1 MPGNLGTIT
10 VPAGN
15 VPLLDI
21 RGASKSFPGVR
32 ALSDVDLDLA
42 PGEVLGLVGENGAGK
57 STLMKLLSGV
67 YATDAGEF
75 WIDGENVDIS
85 STLDAEALG
94 IAIIHQEFNLVDD
107 LTVAQNIFL
116 GREPRFGIFIND
128 RELNRRA
135 RELFTRLG
143 LGLDPKELV
152 GNLTVAAQQMVE
164 IAKAMSQDARII
176 IMDEPTAALNDE
188 EVALLHRLIRQFIT
202 PQTGV
207 IYISHR
213 MPELKAITER
223 ITVIRD
229 GEKVGTVQTATT
241 EMPEVIRMMVGR
253 ELDAVDEVPSY
264 CGSEEAVLEVQNLRT
279 RAKLRDVSF
288 HLRRGEILGLAGLM
302 GAGRTETARAIIG
315 ADPLSSGIV
324 KVNGRQVRITSPTVA
339 ARLGICYLS
348 EDRKQLGVLV
358 GQSVRDNIS
367 LPSLSEFSRFGF
379 INEAAIDAAA
389 QKYVSRLKIKTP
401 SISQETDKLSG
412 GNQQKIAIAKWLVK
426 DCDIFIFDE
435 PTRGI
440 DVGAKAEIYQLLR
453 ELSEQGK
460 AIIVISS
467 ELPEVLL
474 LSHRIGVLSEGHLTG
489 ILDAREATQDSIME
503 LATQHIGTEGIVV

>member
-1 MPGNLGTIT
+1 MP
-10 VPAGN
+10 VVSESAAVRSEA

-21 RGASKSFPGVR
+21 RGASKWFPGVK
-32 ALSDVDLDLA
+32 ALSGVDLDLY

-57 STLMKLLSGV
+57 STLMKLLAGV
-67 YATDAGEF
+67 YTADAGDF
-75 WIDGENVDIS
+75 RIDGEHMEIS
-85 STLDAEALG
+85 STLDAEAHG

-107 LTVAQNIFL
+107 LTVAQNIYL

-128 RELNRRA
+128 GELNRRA
-135 RELFTRLG
+135 RELFARLG
-143 LGLDPKELV
+143 LSLDPKELV

-164 IAKAMSQDARII
+164 IAKAMSHDARII

-188 EVALLHRLIRQFIT
+188 EVELLHRLIRQFIT

-229 GEKVGTVQTATT
+229 GEKIGTVETATT

-253 ELDAVDEVPSY
+253 ELAAVDEVPAY
-264 CGSEEAVLEVQNLRT
+264 RGTDEIVLEVSGLET

-288 HLRRGEILGLAGLM
+288 SLRRGEILGLAGLM
-302 GAGRTETARAIIG
+302 GAGRTETARAIVG
-315 ADPLSSGIV
+315 ADPVFAGTL
-324 KVNGRQVRITSPTVA
+324 KVRGREVRITDPAAA

-367 LPSLSEFSRFGF
+367 LPSLRSFSRFGL
-379 INEAAIDAAA
+379 IDEAAINASA
-389 QKYVSRLKIKTP
+389 LKHSSALTIKTP
-401 SISQETDKLSG
+401 SIHQELDKLSG
-412 GNQQKIAIAKWLVK
+412 GNQQKVAIAKWLVK

-460 AIIVISS
+460 SIIVISS

-474 LSHRIGVLSEGHLTG
+474 LSHRIGVLSEGRLTG
-489 ILDAREATQDSIME
+489 ILDAASATQDSIME
-503 LATQHIGTEGIVV
+503 LATQHVETEGIVA

>member
-1 MPGNLGTIT
+1 MPGKLGTTI

-32 ALSDVDLDLA
+32 ALSGVDLDLA

-67 YATDAGEF
+67 YTADAGEF
-75 WIDGENVDIS
+75 WIDGEHVDIS
-85 STLDAEALG
+85 STLEAEELG

-135 RELFTRLG
+135 RELFSRLG

-164 IAKAMSQDARII
+164 IAKAMSKDARII

-229 GEKVGTVQTATT
+229 GEKIGTVDTYTT

-253 ELDAVDEVPSY
+253 ELDAVDELPDY
-264 CGSEEAVLEVQNLRT
+264 RGSEEVVLEADRLRT
-279 RAKLRDVSF
+279 RAKLHDVSF
-288 HLRRGEILGLAGLM
+288 RLRRGEILGLAGLM

-315 ADPLSSGIV
+315 ADPLSSGTV
-324 KVNGRQVRITSPTVA
+324 KVNGRQVRITSPSAA
-339 ARLGICYLS
+339 ARMGICYLS
-348 EDRKQLGVLV
+348 EDRKQLGVLT

-367 LPSLSEFSRFGF
+367 LPSLRDFSRFGL
-379 INEAAIDAAA
+379 INEAAIDDAAR
-389 QKYVSRLKIKTP
+389 KYVSMLKVKTP
-401 SISQETDKLSG
+401 SIRQETDKLSG

-460 AIIVISS
+460 SIIVISS

-474 LSHRIGVLSEGHLTG
+474 LSHRIGVLSEGRLTG

-503 LATQHIGTEGIVV
+503 LATQHIETEGIVA

>member
-1 MPGNLGTIT
+1 
-10 VPAGN
+10 
-15 VPLLDI
+15 
-21 RGASKSFPGVR
+21 
-32 ALSDVDLDLA
+32 
-42 PGEVLGLVGENGAGK
+42 
-57 STLMKLLSGV
+57 
-67 YATDAGEF
+67 
-75 WIDGENVDIS
+75 
-85 STLDAEALG
+85 
-94 IAIIHQEFNLVDD
+94 
-107 LTVAQNIFL
+107 
-116 GREPRFGIFIND
+116 
-128 RELNRRA
+128 
-135 RELFTRLG
+135 
-143 LGLDPKELV
+143 
-152 GNLTVAAQQMVE
+152 
-164 IAKAMSQDARII
+164 
-176 IMDEPTAALNDE
+176 
-188 EVALLHRLIRQFIT
+188 
-202 PQTGV
+202 
-207 IYISHR
+207 ISHR

-440 DVGAKAEIYQLLR
+440 DVGANAEIYQLLR

-460 AIIVISS
+460 SIIVISS

-474 LSHRIGVLSEGHLTG
+474 LSHRIGVLSEGRLTG

-503 LATQHIGTEGIVV
+503 LATQHIETEGIVA

>member
-1 MPGNLGTIT
+1 MPGT
-10 VPAGN
+10 VETTAVRTAD

-32 ALSDVDLDLA
+32 ALYGVDLDLN

-67 YATDAGEF
+67 YTADAGEF
-75 WIDGENVDIS
+75 RIDGEPVDIT

-94 IAIIHQEFNLVDD
+94 VAIIHQEFNLVDD

-128 RELNRRA
+128 RELNRQA
-135 RELFTRLG
+135 SELFARLG
-143 LGLDPKELV
+143 LSLDPKELV

-188 EVALLHRLIRQFIT
+188 EVALLHRLIRQVIT

-229 GEKVGTVQTATT
+229 GEKIGTVDTAAT
-241 EMPEVIRMMVGR
+241 EMPEIIRMMVGR
-253 ELDAVDEVPSY
+253 ELSAVDEVPAY
-264 CGSEEAVLEVQNLRT
+264 QGSGEVALEVEGLQT

-288 HLRRGEILGLAGLM
+288 QLRRGEILGLAGLM

-315 ADPLSSGIV
+315 ADPLSGGTV
-324 KVNGRQVRITSPTVA
+324 KINGASVRISSPSAA

-367 LPSLSEFSRFGF
+367 LPSLRAFSRFGF
-379 INEAAIDAAA
+379 INDAAIDEAARE
-389 QKYVSRLKIKTP
+389 YVSTLKVKTP
-401 SISQETDKLSG
+401 SIDQETDKLSG
-412 GNQQKIAIAKWLVK
+412 GNQQKVAIAKWLVK
-426 DCDIFIFDE
+426 DCDVFIFDE

-460 AIIVISS
+460 SIIVISS

-489 ILDAREATQDSIME
+489 ILDAEEATQDSIME
-503 LATQHIGTEGIVV
+503 LATQHIETEGIVA

>member
-1 MPGNLGTIT
+1 MPTSVGATAVRT
-10 VPAGN
+10 RD

-21 RGASKSFPGVR
+21 RGASKMFPGVR
-32 ALSDVDLDLA
+32 ALFGVDLDLR

-67 YATDAGEF
+67 YTADAGEF
-75 WIDGENVDIS
+75 RIDGKLVDIT

-94 IAIIHQEFNLVDD
+94 VAIIHQEFNLVDD

-143 LGLDPKELV
+143 LSLDPKELV

-229 GEKVGTVQTATT
+229 GEKIGTVGTATT

-253 ELDAVDEVPSY
+253 ELEAVDEVPNY
-264 CGSEEAVLEVQNLRT
+264 CGSEEVVLDVQSLQT

-315 ADPLSSGIV
+315 ADPLSSGTV
-324 KVNGRQVRITSPTVA
+324 KVNGRQVRITSPTAA

-367 LPSLSEFSRFGF
+367 LPSLGEFSRFGF
-379 INEAAIDAAA
+379 INEAAIDEAAR
-389 QKYVSRLKIKTP
+389 KYVSRLNVKTP

-426 DCDIFIFDE
+426 DCDVFIFDE

-453 ELSEQGK
+453 ELSDQGK

-474 LSHRIGVLSEGHLTG
+474 LSHRIGVLSEGYLTG
-489 ILDAREATQDSIME
+489 ILDARDATQDSIME
-503 LATQHIGTEGIVV
+503 LATQHIGTEGIVA

>member
-1 MPGNLGTIT
+1 MLESQSTSTAP
-10 VPAGN
+10 P
-15 VPLLDI
+15 PLLDI
-21 RGASKSFPGVR
+21 RGASKSFPGVK
-32 ALSDVDLDLA
+32 ALSEVDLDLF

-67 YATDAGEF
+67 YTPDSGEF
-75 WIDGENVDIS
+75 LIDGRQELIT
-85 STLDAEALG
+85 STVDAERLG
-94 IAIIHQEFNLVDD
+94 IAIIHQEFNLVED

-116 GREPRFGIFIND
+116 GREPRFGPFIND
-128 RELNRRA
+128 RQLNRQA
-135 RELFTRLG
+135 AQLFARLG
-143 LGLDPKELV
+143 LAVDPKEIV

-164 IAKAMSQDARII
+164 IAKAMSQNARII

-188 EVALLHRLIRQFIT
+188 EVAILHGLIRQFIT
-202 PQTGV
+202 PETGV

-229 GEKVGTVQTATT
+229 GQKIGTVPTASTQ
-241 EMPEVIRMMVGR
+241 MPEIIRMMVGR
-253 ELDAVDEVPSY
+253 ELEAVDESPKYQGTAEV
-264 CGSEEAVLEVQNLRT
+264 VLEVKDLRT
-279 RAKLRDVSF
+279 RSKLHGVSF
-288 HLRRGEILGLAGLM
+288 SLRRGEILGLAGLM

-315 ADPLSSGIV
+315 ADPLSSGTV
-324 KVNGRQVRITSPTVA
+324 LLDGRRANISSPSVA

-367 LPSLSEFSRFGF
+367 LPSLRAFSRLGF
-379 INEAAIDAAA
+379 TDERAIDSVAREHVA
-389 QKYVSRLKIKTP
+389 KLRIKTP
-401 SISQETDKLSG
+401 SIHQEMEKLSG
-412 GNQQKIAIAKWLVK
+412 GNQQKVAIAKWLVK
-426 DCDIFIFDE
+426 DCDILIFDE

-440 DVGAKAEIYQLLR
+440 DVGAKAEIYGLLR

-460 AIIVISS
+460 SIIVISS

-474 LSHRIGVLSEGHLTG
+474 LSHRIAVLSEGRLTG
-489 ILDAREATQDSIME
+489 ILDPAEATQDSIME
-503 LATQHIGTEGIVV
+503 LATQHNEPEGVVA

>member
-1 MPGNLGTIT
+1 MPGT
-10 VPAGN
+10 VETTA
-15 VPLLDI
+15 VRTEDAPLLDI
-21 RGASKSFPGVR
+21 RGASKAFPGVK
-32 ALSDVDLDLA
+32 ALSGVDLDLNS
-42 PGEVLGLVGENGAGK
+42 GEVLGLVGENGAGK

-67 YATDAGEF
+67 YTADAGEF
-75 WIDGENVDIS
+75 RIDGELVEIT

-94 IAIIHQEFNLVDD
+94 VAIIHQEFNLVDD
-107 LTVAQNIFL
+107 LTVAQNIYL

-135 RELFTRLG
+135 GELFARLG
-143 LGLDPKELV
+143 LSLDPKELV

-229 GEKVGTVQTATT
+229 GEKIGTVDTASTS
-241 EMPEVIRMMVGR
+241 MPEVIRMMVGR
-253 ELDAVDEVPSY
+253 ELAAVDEVPAY
-264 CGSEEAVLEVQNLRT
+264 TGSEEVVLEVENLTT
-279 RAKLRDVSF
+279 RAKLCDVSF
-288 HLRRGEILGLAGLM
+288 QLRRGEILGLAGLM

-315 ADPLSSGIV
+315 ADPLSSGTV
-324 KVNGRQVRITSPTVA
+324 KINGRPVRISSPSAA

-367 LPSLSEFSRFGF
+367 LPSLTAFSRFGF
-379 INEAAIDAAA
+379 ISEGAIDEAAR
-389 QKYVSRLKIKTP
+389 KYVSTLKVKTP
-401 SISQETDKLSG
+401 SIFQETDKLSG
-412 GNQQKIAIAKWLVK
+412 GNQQKVAIAKWLVK

-460 AIIVISS
+460 SIIIISS

-474 LSHRIGVLSEGHLTG
+474 LSHRIGVLSEGRLTG
-489 ILDAREATQDSIME
+489 LLDARDATQDSIME
-503 LATQHIGTEGIVV
+503 LATQHIGTEGIVA